1 MSTADAGTSPHLS
14 SIVDRMGL
22 KTLVEACLVL
32 EEGVAS
38 AKDIEVGMMMGAGI
52 ALALGAGRDRRRA
65 DRAAPALPSRSFR
78 ALDA

>member
-1 MSTADAGTSPHLS
+1 MADKQTVAVLGAG
-14 SIVDRMGL
+14 
-22 KTLVEACLVL
+22 
-32 EEGVAS
+32 
-38 AKDIEVGMMMGAGI
+38 MMGAGI